1 MKPFIIK
8 KRSIHIMKVGKLFI
22 LVPCLLLSACNSSN
36 SQSLSSQSGTSSS
49 VVSTVASSTTSSVA
63 SSAVSSAASSAVVSS
78 AVSSAVSSTVIS
90 SQTSPV
96 SSAVSSS
103 LPISSSSQGIIDVDN
118 KETIIANLD
127 KVSNFDLN
135 YMTIMSAYSP
145 KTQYRPAM
153 SMTRTYDS
161 NIRKLGENSAVRATS
176 YTNNTY
182 SVKDAAEL
190 SKMSEEAF
198 LSFLLSM
205 DSDEYDIVIS
215 DDKSEY
221 STIYKESGYY
231 NYDLYD
237 ETNEQYYYVTTDE
250 KGDVKDLHYYADSYI
265 SETDMLFS
273 VFSTLSRKTV
283 ILGEH
288 DAAKHQYSLTSDKFD
303 EEISKELAQVMGE
316 LPVGFESIITT
327 FADNELTKLE
337 LTYDKESLRE
347 MMRLSEGDT
356 LGEQNGVYLTINSF
370 KDVKIDDLPSQTP
383 KCENHEIKP
392 FIYDCNESGYRKRC
406 DDCGLYLDERKPY
419 DYDETYGVC
428 KVSGHIRG
436 CSDKYI
442 SEEDYLL
449 KEFPDGGKYYLF
461 GFRKTEDGRIFGVD
475 IGHYE
480 QPIDNTSDSGN
491 QPHLMYYE
499 YTLDNG
505 LDAHYLPDFDILY
518 TQEEGVPNSI
528 GNNSC
533 YTVSEVSY
541 KVYKNIGGENLSFD
555 SSSDDVKALINAAT
569 PYKSFNAYNVYTV
582 HASTEQIVKIDS
594 CISMEISTCS
604 RCGNITQTT
613 DIIEHNYTGIE
624 SLTYD
629 QYAEALGDYSTNID
643 KDNAYYFSAKCDK
656 CDKDLYFNYSNI
668 HDGNLIS
675 HADDINHP
683 LYAFLFDSANKKF
696 YYNVT
701 IPHITDEHDNCLICG
716 ANILD
721 LGEYKAATKYA
732 DGYVIYKIVDN
743 NYYNYSD
750 QLIDFD
756 HNIIY
761 DEKNNQIGHFEYD
774 NENNK
779 VTFFSETYPSGVVF
793 GGN

>member
-1 MKPFIIK
+1 
-8 KRSIHIMKVGKLFI
+8 MKVGKLFI

-49 VVSTVASSTTSSVA
+49 VVSTVASSTASSVA
-63 SSAVSSAASSAVVSS
+63 SSTVSSAASSVVSS
-78 AVSSAVSSTVIS
+78 AVIS
-90 SQTSPV
+90 SQSSPV

-103 LPISSSSQGIIDVDN
+103 LPISSSSQGVIDVDN

-135 YMTIMSAYSP
+135 YTTIMSVSYA
-145 KTQYRPAM
+145 KTQESPAM
-153 SMTRTYDS
+153 RNTQKYES
-161 NIRKLGENSAVRATS
+161 NIRKLGKNNAIRATS
-176 YTNNTY
+176 YSITAH
-182 SVKDAAEL
+182 SVKDSAEL
-190 SKMSEEAF
+190 YGISEEDY
-198 LSFLLSM
+198 LSYLLSYLATH
-205 DSDEYDIVIS
+205 SDENDVVIS

-221 STIYKESGYY
+221 TTIIKRGYN

-237 ETNEQYYYVTTDE
+237 EDNEQYYYVTTDE
-250 KGDVKDLHYYADSYI
+250 KGEVMDLHYYNDSYI

-303 EEISKELAQVMGE
+303 EEMNEGLAQVMGE
-316 LPVGFESIITT
+316 LPVGFESIIAT

-337 LTYDKESLRE
+337 LTYDKESLKE
-347 MMRLSEGDT
+347 MMQLSEGAT

-383 KCENHEIKP
+383 KCENHAIKP
-392 FIYDCNESGYRKRC
+392 FNYDWNENGYRKRC

-449 KEFPDGGKYYLF
+449 EEFPDGGKYYLF

-480 QPIDNTSDSGN
+480 QPIDNTSGSGN
-491 QPHLMYYE
+491 QQHLMYYD

-505 LDAHYLPDFDILY
+505 LNARYLPEFDILY
-518 TQEEGVPNSI
+518 TLEEGEPNSI

-541 KVYKNIGGENLSFD
+541 KVYKNIGGENLSYN
-555 SSSDDVKALINAAT
+555 SPSNDVKALIDAAT
-569 PYKSFNAYNVYTV
+569 PYKSFNAYNVNTV
-582 HASTEQIVKIDS
+582 HASTEKIVKIDS

-604 RCGNITQTT
+604 RCGNITQAT
-613 DIIEHNYTGIE
+613 DIIDHNYTEIK
-624 SLTYD
+624 SLTSD
-629 QYAEALGDYSTNID
+629 QFTEALGNSSAHIG
-643 KDNAYYFSAKCDK
+643 KDDASYYFSAKCDK
-656 CDKDLYFNYSNI
+656 CDKDLYFRYSNI

-716 ANILD
+716 AKILD
-721 LGEYKAATKYA
+721 LGEYKAAAKYA
-732 DGYVIYKIVDN
+732 DGYVIYKIVN
-743 NYYNYSD
+743 NNNYNYSD

-761 DEKNNQIGHFEYD
+761 DENNNQIGHFEYD

>member
-49 VVSTVASSTTSSVA
+49 VVSTVASSTASSVA
-63 SSAVSSAASSAVVSS
+63 SSAVSSAASSVVSS
-78 AVSSAVSSTVIS
+78 AVIS

-103 LPISSSSQGIIDVDN
+103 LPISSSSQGIIDTDN

-127 KVSNFDLN
+127 KVNNFDLN

-161 NIRKLGENSAVRATS
+161 NIRKLGKSSAVRATS

-198 LSFLLSM
+198 LSFILTM
-205 DSDEYDIVIS
+205 DSDDYDIVIS

-316 LPVGFESIITT
+316 LPVGFESIIAT

-337 LTYDKESLRE
+337 LTYDKESL
-347 MMRLSEGDT
+347 M
-356 LGEQNGVYLTINSF
+356 
-370 KDVKIDDLPSQTP
+370 
-383 KCENHEIKP
+383 ENKTV
-392 FIYDCNESGYRKRC
+392 FI
-406 DDCGLYLDERKPY
+406 
-419 DYDETYGVC
+419 
-428 KVSGHIRG
+428 
-436 CSDKYI
+436 
-442 SEEDYLL
+442 
-449 KEFPDGGKYYLF
+449 
-461 GFRKTEDGRIFGVD
+461 
-475 IGHYE
+475 
-480 QPIDNTSDSGN
+480 
-491 QPHLMYYE
+491 
-499 YTLDNG
+499 
-505 LDAHYLPDFDILY
+505 
-518 TQEEGVPNSI
+518 
-528 GNNSC
+528 
-533 YTVSEVSY
+533 
-541 KVYKNIGGENLSFD
+541 
-555 SSSDDVKALINAAT
+555 
-569 PYKSFNAYNVYTV
+569 
-582 HASTEQIVKIDS
+582 
-594 CISMEISTCS
+594 
-604 RCGNITQTT
+604 
-613 DIIEHNYTGIE
+613 
-624 SLTYD
+624 
-629 QYAEALGDYSTNID
+629 
-643 KDNAYYFSAKCDK
+643 
-656 CDKDLYFNYSNI
+656 
-668 HDGNLIS
+668 
-675 HADDINHP
+675 
-683 LYAFLFDSANKKF
+683 
-696 YYNVT
+696 
-701 IPHITDEHDNCLICG
+701 
-716 ANILD
+716 
-721 LGEYKAATKYA
+721 
-732 DGYVIYKIVDN
+732 
-743 NYYNYSD
+743 
-750 QLIDFD
+750 
-756 HNIIY
+756 
-761 DEKNNQIGHFEYD
+761 
-774 NENNK
+774 
-779 VTFFSETYPSGVVF
+779 
-793 GGN
+793 